1 MNNNKLTFVLHT
13 VLRSVF
19 VLDVKFHKQ
28 CGHLRNEEMSGTR
41 ALFAAFKI
49 HLPQTKTK
57 CVEASSWT
65 GFDCPVKVTLNIDIE
80 QILTFTRV
88 APGAGKPS

>member
-1 MNNNKLTFVLHT
+1 MPGMLATFT
-13 VLRSVF
+13 
-19 VLDVKFHKQ
+19 
-28 CGHLRNEEMSGTR
+28 
-41 ALFAAFKI
+41 AFKT

-65 GFDCPVKVTLNIDIE
+65 GFDCPDEVTLNIRIE

-88 APGAGKPS
+88 APGAGQPS